1 MSFSALTRALTLVCL
16 VFFNKRSYMHRLT
29 VALRQNVLAA
39 CCVQLVTP
47 LRFLIYL
54 LYAYFSLHVGCT
66 LPQLCTG
73 DYFYLVVY

>member
-54 LYAYFSLHVGCT
+54 LYHYMHIFRYMSAVRYHSYV
-66 LPQLCTG
+66 
-73 DYFYLVVY
+73 LVIIFT